1 MLLFFTELAKTLDFD
16 RPGWRN
22 DTIVQLDGASYHK
35 SRDTVKLLRK
45 LGVPFCISAP
55 YSYDGAAAELVFAML
70 KSGDLN
76 PNNMPLS
83 KSKSLI
89 TTSII

>member
-16 RPGWRN
+16 RPGWREE
-22 DTIVQLDGASYHK
+22 TIVQLDGASYHK
-35 SRDTVKLLRK
+35 SKDTVSLLQK
-45 LGVPFCISAP
+45 LGVPFCISSP

-76 PNNMPLS
+76 PGGMPLS
-83 KSKSLI
+83 KSKSSL
-89 TTSII
+89 